1 MLDLG
6 KKNLIIRGK
15 NSHFVL
21 SSIFEFYD
29 LIGLNLLV
37 LHDDTSDLIKN
48 SNSNHLSF
56 NKKNYKKILG
66 NLFNVDILIVSSTIS
81 NAKLINIDLPTIY
94 VNSSKGEFDQDFY
107 DIKFDYV
114 YKVWATLSNINFAT
128 STISVGKN
136 TYYIEDVKNNWVSTF
151 EELKTTYIRDK
162 KLEKLF
168 KK

>member
-6 KKNLIIRGK
+6 KKNLIIRGA
-15 NSHFVL
+15 NSQFVL

-48 SNSNHLSF
+48 PNSNHLYF
-56 NKKNYKKILG
+56 NKKNYKKISE
-66 NLFNVDILIVSSTIS
+66 NLFNVDILVISSTIS
-81 NAKLINIDLPTIY
+81 NAKLINVDLPIIY
-94 VNSSKGEFDQDFY
+94 IAKEEFDHSHY
-107 DIKFDYV
+107 DYV
-114 YKVWATLSNINFAT
+114 YKVWATLSSINLA
-128 STISVGKN
+128 SPVISISKDN
-136 TYYIEDVKNNWVSTF
+136 YYIEDINNNWTSTF